1 MLQFPGNI
9 STTYKK
15 ITALYS
21 DLVAQR
27 SGMLFSLLFLGLAS
41 ALAEGLGLSLI
52 YPLLISVVDGKTIP
66 GSIWETINTIAEK
79 FSGETTTEGL
89 LYLTVIVFLIKA
101 LLLTAQMALATLFVA
116 RIREDWTLAVFSNYL
131 HGPYTDIIK
140 EPRGKILQ
148 NVVGETN
155 RASKSIEQLLGLM
168 IQAFFASVMIII
180 LILLN
185 WKVMLGVTVMIL
197 LFVLALQALFVQ
209 PMHRLGKKRIAASQ
223 KMGAITAEAIF
234 SAEVVKLLGVEE
246 NFIRRLVSPLR
257 KLARTALLMAI
268 IKKAPM
274 NFVEFI
280 VIFCVA
286 ITFAVLA
293 AWFDIPFK
301 DAAPIIG
308 TFAIISARLLTT
320 MNGLLSKRLGIASV
334 MPSLTLVW
342 QLVTKDSK
350 RTHTDKGAALKHIDG
365 DIELNGV
372 SFRYGPKR
380 PVFKNISLTIPKGK
394 IVALVGP
401 SGIGKSTLGYL
412 LTRLYEPDAGTIS
425 INGRD
430 IKEYSI
436 GSLRARVGYVEQ
448 KPLIFNGT
456 IEENICLGAPKATKQ
471 HIIEAAKAAGAHKF
485 IMALPDG
492 YATMVEDQGASLS
505 VGQGQRIAIARA
517 IVRKPDLF
525 IIDEGTSSLD
535 LKAEMHIHRS
545 IQKLVRNA
553 TVLFITHRTTTLEFA
568 DLIYE
573 LKASGKIVSRKFK
586 EVA

>member
-1 MLQFPGNI
+1 MLHF
-9 STTYKK
+9 TDYKP
-15 ITALYS
+15 TAYKRLKTLYR
-21 DLVAQR
+21 DLLVQR
-27 SGMLFSLLFLGLAS
+27 SGLLLSLLFLGFAS

-52 YPLLISVVDGKTIP
+52 YPLMLSVVDGKVLP
-66 GSIWETINTIAEK
+66 GSVWETINTIATYITGGT
-79 FSGETTTEGL
+79 STEGL
-89 LYLTVIVFLIKA
+89 LYLIVIVFLLKA
-101 LLLTAQMALATLFVA
+101 LLLTAQMSVATLFSA
-116 RIREDWTLAVFSNYL
+116 RLREDWTLAVFSNYL

-140 EPRGKILQ
+140 EPRGKILHK
-148 NVVGETN
+148 VRGETKS
-155 RASKSIEQLLGLM
+155 ASKSIEQLIGLL
-168 IQAFFASVMIII
+168 IKAIFASVMIVI

-185 WKVMLGVTVMIL
+185 WKVMLGVTAMIL
-197 LFVLALQALFVQ
+197 LFVLTLQALLVQ
-209 PMHRLGKKRIAASQ
+209 PMYRLGKKRINASQ
-223 KMGAITAEAIF
+223 QIGAVTAEAIF

-246 NFIRRLVSPLR
+246 NFIKRLVGPLR
-257 KLARTALLMAI
+257 KLARTSLIMGI
-268 IKKAPM
+268 VSKTPS

-280 VIFCVA
+280 VVLCVA
-286 ITFAVLA
+286 ITFAVLS
-293 AWFDIPFK
+293 AWFDIPLK

-308 TFAIISARLLTT
+308 TFAVISARLLTT
-320 MNGLLSKRLGIASV
+320 MNGLLSKRLDFASV
-334 MPSLTLVW
+334 VPSLALVRR
-342 QLVTKDSK
+342 LVIQDS
-350 RTHTDKGAALKHIDG
+350 RRLHTDKGIALKHIDG

-372 SFRYGPKR
+372 SFRYGPKQA
-380 PVFKNISLTIPKGK
+380 VFKNLSLTIPKGK
-394 IVALVGP
+394 IIALVGP

-436 GSLRARVGYVEQ
+436 ASLRGRIGYIEQ
-448 KPLIFNGT
+448 NPLIFNGT
-456 IEENICLGAPKATKQ
+456 IEENICLGAPKPTKKQ
-471 HIIEAAKAAGAHKF
+471 ITEAAKAAGAHKF

-505 VGQGQRIAIARA
+505 AGQGQRIVIARA
-517 IVRKPDLF
+517 IVRQPDLF

-545 IQKLVRNA
+545 IRKLVRNA

-573 LKASGKIVSRKFK
+573 LKASGKVVSRKLK